1 MFRRRVKLKPF
12 RRSGRVQ
19 PLRLKLL
26 TIQHLLRKEQN
37 AFYSMGLTVS
47 S

>member
-1 MFRRRVKLKPF
+1 VKLKPF

-26 TIQHLLRKEQN
+26 TALRRLRKEQN
-37 AFYSMGLTVS
+37 ALYSMGLPVS